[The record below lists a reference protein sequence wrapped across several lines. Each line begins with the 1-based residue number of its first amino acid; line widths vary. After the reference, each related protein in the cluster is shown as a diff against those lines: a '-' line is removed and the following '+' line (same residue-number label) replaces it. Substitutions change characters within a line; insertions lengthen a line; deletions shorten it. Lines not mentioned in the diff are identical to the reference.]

1 MGFWLRF
8 AFPIKISSLYERGF
22 FFIKMEKE
30 KEKRELNMNIL
41 EDCSVANF

>member
-8 AFPIKISSLYERGF
+8 AFPIKISSLYERVF
-22 FFIKMEKE
+22 LIKMEKE